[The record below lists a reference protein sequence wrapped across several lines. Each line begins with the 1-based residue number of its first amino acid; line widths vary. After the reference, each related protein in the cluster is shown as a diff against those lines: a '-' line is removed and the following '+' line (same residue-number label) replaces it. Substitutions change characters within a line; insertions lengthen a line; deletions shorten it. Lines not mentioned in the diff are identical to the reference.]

1 MNLTKRGIEIIPRK
15 KKNILKNENLFPKNH
30 LFFHANSCCSERK
43 ESCLTNHLIHI
54 GAGMYEENMKEK
66 RKGKGSTSHQAEL
79 FIKSAIKNKTI
90 LYLFE
95 NGIGQKGKYTHYGIF
110 NGKIES
116 SDKDIYNNITI
127 KQPGIWKEEFQ
138 YAFYVH
144 KWIPL
149 NRSQQLNVYNTINP
163 KGKSRRK
170 TIQKINNI
178 N

>member
-1 MNLTKRGIEIIPRK
+1 
-15 KKNILKNENLFPKNH
+15 
-30 LFFHANSCCSERK
+30 
-43 ESCLTNHLIHI
+43 
-54 GAGMYEENMKEK
+54 MYEENMKEK

-170 TIQKINNI
+170 TIQKINNYLYGTDLKVKSPKILKKYKFPTVILRAGPYNSEIKKNILKFI
-178 N
+178 NKKTTFI